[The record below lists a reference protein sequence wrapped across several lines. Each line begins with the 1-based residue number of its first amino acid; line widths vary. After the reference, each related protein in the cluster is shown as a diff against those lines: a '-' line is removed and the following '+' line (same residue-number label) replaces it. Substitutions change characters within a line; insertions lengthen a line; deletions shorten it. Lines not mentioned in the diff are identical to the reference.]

1 MRRDDQAA
9 MIRLIALPER
19 VTLADTAG
27 LGGRGGYIHGSDVC
41 LERFER
47 SRVKDFR
54 SLRRRLGSDERRA
67 ITEQVRKRLASEAGV
82 E

>member
-9 MIRLIALPER
+9 MIRLIALPAA
-19 VTLADTAG
+19 VMLANRHTQ
-27 LGGRGGYIHGSDVC
+27 GGRGGYVHRSAGC

-47 SRVKDFR
+47 SRIKEFR
-54 SLRRRLGSDERRA
+54 SLRRRLGGDERRA
-67 ITEQVRKRLASEAGV
+67 ITEQVRRRLASEAGV